1 MNQLCSIK
9 GDVCS
14 VASFWRTCEVR
25 NFFMARYSF
34 PSVTNSRSNK
44 QCDPVLEQF
53 RCTRLSVWYLPF
65 SISYK
70 QKVLCPARVVYWFL
84 PLLRFFLRTFA
95 VRDGLPFSLC
105 TSLFIV
111 PESTSRAKA
120 LVKAAICPW
129 LILSESDVPTQ
140 VTSTTSYH
148 DKPVNNRVRG
158 GRILTAKFYCIDI
171 TVAKI

>member
-84 PLLRFFLRTFA
+84 PLLEI
-95 VRDGLPFSLC
+95 FSQNFRSAWW
-105 TSLFIV
+105 TSLFTV
-111 PESTSRAKA
+111 YKSVYCAWKYQQSKST
-120 LVKAAICPW
+120 CQGCN
-129 LILSESDVPTQ
+129 LSLADFIG
-140 VTSTTSYH
+140 
-148 DKPVNNRVRG
+148 VR
-158 GRILTAKFYCIDI
+158 RSHASHIHHFISW
-171 TVAKI
+171 